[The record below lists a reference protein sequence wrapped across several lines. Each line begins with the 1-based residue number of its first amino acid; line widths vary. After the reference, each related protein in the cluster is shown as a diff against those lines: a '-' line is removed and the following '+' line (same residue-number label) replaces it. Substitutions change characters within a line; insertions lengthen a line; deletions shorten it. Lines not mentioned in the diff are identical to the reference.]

1 MFVLYEKLKLLKN
14 NLRIWNKY
22 IFGNIHQLVN
32 DKEEQ
37 LNILRGLIQ
46 VDGYTEAFRYEEKL
60 CMTRLEDALHKEH
73 LFWKEKAKVNWHLDG
88 DKNTKY
94 FHKVAKIKNYINTI
108 SALI

>member
-1 MFVLYEKLKLLKN
+1 MKSSSCS
-14 NLRIWNKY
+14 RI
-22 IFGNIHQLVN
+22 ILEFGTNTFLCNIHQLVN
-32 DKEEQ
+32 DKEEK

-60 CMTRLEDALHKEH
+60 CMTTLEDALHKEH

-88 DKNTKY
+88 DRNTKY